1 MPWHLQTIEKSGLLK
16 TWESHLSLVWVM
28 ELSTIPTCLGKSKVF
43 SNIIFQF
50 FNVLKILK
58 TGENW

>member
-28 ELSTIPTCLGKSKVF
+28 ELPTISTCLGKSKVF
-43 SNIIFQF
+43 SNIFQF